1 MPGPCSLEE
10 LQAGDIDLVD
20 SADLFAA
27 ETAGTPISDLH
38 QHNSRRWQ
46 FNLAIGSSF

>member
-27 ETAGTPISDLH
+27 QRADTPIGDLH